1 MNIFIYTKSR
11 CPNCVAAKQLLK
23 SKGLKFIE
31 NDMDDESVRQAFHFA
46 YPDVK
51 QMPQIFID
59 DQRVGGLAGLQ
70 AALKKLEGK

>member
-31 NDMDDESVRQAFHFA
+31 NNMDDESVRQAFHFA

-70 AALKKLEGK
+70 AALKQLEAK